1 MSTWS
6 KCVKMSKKVLKARA
20 VEMTD
25 GVSLPE
31 GWALKLAKKSTR
43 FNKAL
48 KKYLEKEFNLGH

>member
-1 MSTWS
+1 MSR
-6 KCVKMSKKVLKARA
+6 KVLKARA
-20 VEMTD
+20 VETTD

-48 KKYLEKEFNLGH
+48 KKYLEEEFNLGH